1 MAEVTSRHKS
11 RAEFADLMTVADLC
25 MCLDGKEISNLI
37 SAESLQHA
45 IFTTAMNSV
54 NKNDIVL
61 VDNSEYGNFVNG
73 AMKNALKLAETS
85 AVIVNNQDST
95 NPRKNAEK
103 PLKERK
109 TKQKRN
115 EAEETI
121 SVVAP
126 PPKKVKVVRKAK
138 ETAEPTKRDVS
149 AAPSVQPTSRPLS
162 SLERTSAMRAIA
174 GDPHIVE
181 PVRLQQFVSHLG
193 KIKELNRLDKVSKL
207 CKVRLRALCEISF
220 YFDNILYRSTSKMI
234 LVCTNFSWD

>member
-1 MAEVTSRHKS
+1 MTEVNSRHKS

-25 MCLDGKEISNLI
+25 MCLDGKDIANLS
-37 SAESLQHA
+37 SAESLQHT

-73 AMKNALKLAETS
+73 AMKKALQLAENSTTS
-85 AVIVNNQDST
+85 VNNQDSA
-95 NPRKNAEK
+95 NLRKNTEK
-103 PLKERK
+103 SIRERK

-115 EAEETI
+115 EPAEVA
-121 SVVAP
+121 SVAAP

-138 ETAEPTKRDVS
+138 EISETRKKDGSTAHSDQ
-149 AAPSVQPTSRPLS
+149 PSGRPLS

-181 PVRLQQFVSHLG
+181 PVRLQQFVSQLG
-193 KIKELNRLDKVSKL
+193 KMKELNRLDKVSKL
-207 CKVRLRALCEISF
+207 CKVLTASISIPLNLNACLRT
-220 YFDNILYRSTSKMI
+220 TSKMI
-234 LVCTNFSWD
+234 STCNFFLLD